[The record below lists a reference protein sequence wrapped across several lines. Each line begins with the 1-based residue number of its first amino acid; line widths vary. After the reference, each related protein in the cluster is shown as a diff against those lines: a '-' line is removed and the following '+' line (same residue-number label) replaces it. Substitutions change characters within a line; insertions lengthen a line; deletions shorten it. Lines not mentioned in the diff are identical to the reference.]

1 MTFNTY
7 EVSNQDGKPVQLY
20 RFSRG
25 SLSWCYTN
33 ADREI
38 IFPSGPDDA
47 DETYEPVAVSDSG
60 VAQGDNENIKI
71 TLPSSSEI
79 VQMFRGTAPSDEIA
93 VTIRGLHFGDT
104 DAAILWVG
112 SVADVGRPDDV
123 SGVVGCN
130 NLNPSFKR
138 GGLRLPWSKGC
149 PHFLYDGEC
158 RVDKELHK
166 VTTTLLAIVNGITI
180 TPTSL
185 GGRAVEKYAG
195 GFLAWEIGD
204 GVFER
209 RYIQSG
215 ENTELTVFGATDGM
229 EEGMEIFLF
238 PGCRHTIAACEEDF
252 ENHLNYGGH
261 NHKVDKSPFDG
272 DPVF

>member
-1 MTFNTY
+1 MSFNTY
-7 EVSNQDGKPVQLY
+7 EVSNQDGKPIQLY

-25 SLSWCYTN
+25 VLAWCYTN

-38 IFPSGPDDA
+38 VFPSGPEDA
-47 DETYEPVAVSDSG
+47 DETYEPVAISDSG
-60 VAQGDNENIKI
+60 IAQGDNEDVKI
-71 TLPSSSEI
+71 TLPSRTEV

-112 SVADVGRPDDV
+112 SVGDVGRPDDV
-123 SGVVGCN
+123 SGVVNCK

-158 RVDKELHK
+158 RVDKELHR
-166 VTTTLLAIVNGITI
+166 VTTMLTTIVDAVTI
-180 TPTSL
+180 MPADTGVKPI
-185 GGRAVEKYAG
+185 EKFAG
-195 GFLAWEIGD
+195 GFVEWEIAD
-204 GVFER
+204 SVFER
-209 RYIQSG
+209 RYISAG
-215 ENTELTVFGATDGM
+215 ADGNLTIFGATDGM
-229 EEGMEIFLF
+229 TEGMEIFLF
-238 PGCRHTIAACEEDF
+238 PGCRHTISACDEDF

-261 NHKVDKSPFDG
+261 PHKVDKSPFDG
-272 DPVF
+272 DPIF